1 MLKGS
6 PGFPDA
12 GLGQQMKEQGDCLG
26 SLAKRLSRQSWLV
39 FRNRVLDTQRLLYGL
54 PGLRAVTAATD
65 QGGGHPVQLSVLW
78 RSLQESQP
86 AVK

>member
-26 SLAKRLSRQSWLV
+26 NLAKWLSRQSWLV
-39 FRNRVLDTQRLLYGL
+39 FRNRVLDIQSLLYGL
-54 PGLRAVTAATD
+54 PGLCTVTAATD
-65 QGGGHPVQLSVLW
+65 QGGGLSVQLSVLW
-78 RSLQESQP
+78 RSLQEPQP
-86 AVK
+86 AGK